1 MIIGVSVREGEGGYV
16 NKTSEKFPA
25 AELDADSLQNKD
37 SEVHPRTGNTV
48 ISVCN

>member
-1 MIIGVSVREGEGGYV
+1 MKKI
-16 NKTSEKFPA
+16 SEKFPA

-37 SEVHPRTGNTV
+37 PEFHMRTGNTV